1 MANKKYQQ
9 LVGTFGLNLQN
20 IKSDNRDNFLLSAK
34 NVICKDGFIEL
45 RKHTRKAALFQN
57 PIKFL
62 FPFEEY
68 NVIIAATEN
77 TIYIL
82 NERYE
87 VLTSQDG
94 YSSGNWTA
102 CLFNHRV
109 FLANSLDDLQVISNT
124 GPDTFSIADASI
136 SGPTSN
142 AFSFVSVVNSQ
153 LVFGENSKLSFWYLP
168 VGDIQGTASQFDLD
182 VAIGTTR
189 LGGSLVQMANL
200 PRDSGM
206 GMQDYVAMFTDK
218 GEVII
223 YQCTDFSDA
232 NSIDYKGSYLTS
244 PFVGHNFIVK
254 YLNDL
259 LLLTTNGIISTQDII
274 SAGISVSTD
283 VIFSAPINNQWCTQ
297 NFNIPGYCG
306 VVVPQE
312 DFMIFNV
319 PSTSDENYQWVMDL
333 SSHRWSSF
341 IGINCNTICNFNQNL
356 LFGKED
362 GIYEYT
368 NLAIPQDDDNW
379 IISEIQTSY
388 SNWGSINNKRFGL
401 FNTRL
406 LASSNLNVTYEIRKD
421 LNDSTYYNFV
431 STTNLVPSTQSDYG
445 FFEINDPIVDNPH
458 TDDLFYWWID
468 DDSIDPT
475 HKTVYWS
482 VGQGGEFSEQGKW
495 HSGSG
500 YARNFSLVLRMK
512 TNNISYKVYDI
523 TYQFTE
529 GAGI

>member
-20 IKSDNRDNFLLSAK
+20 IKSDNKDNFLLSAK

-45 RKHTRKAALFQN
+45 RKHTRKAAAFQN

-87 VLTSQDG
+87 VLTSKDG

-109 FLANSLDDLQVISNT
+109 FLANSLDDLQVIYNS
-124 GPDTFSIADASI
+124 GVDTYTIEAANI
-136 SGPTSN
+136 TGPTSN

-168 VGDIQGTASQFDLD
+168 VGDVQGTASQFNLD

-206 GMQDYVAMFTDK
+206 GMQDYVAIFTDK
-218 GEVII
+218 GEIII

-232 NSIDYKGSYLTS
+232 NSINYKGSYLTS

-259 LLLTTNGIISTQDII
+259 LLLTINGIISTQDII
-274 SAGISVSTD
+274 SAGISVSTE
-283 VIFSAPINNQWCTQ
+283 VIFSAPINDQWCTQ
-297 NFNIPGYCG
+297 NFKLPGYCG
-306 VVVPQE
+306 VIVPQE
-312 DFMIFNV
+312 EFMIFNV
-319 PSTSDENYQWVMDL
+319 PDPSGESYQWVMSL

-356 LFGKED
+356 LFGKND

-406 LASSNLNVTYEIRKD
+406 LASSDLNVTYEIRKD

-445 FFEINDPIVDNPH
+445 FFEINNAQIDNLH
-458 TDDLFYWWID
+458 EEDLFYWWID
-468 DDSIDPT
+468 DDSVDPT

-482 VGQGGEFSEQGKW
+482 VGQGGEFSEQSKW

-500 YARNFSLVLRMK
+500 YARNFSLVLRTK
-512 TNNISYKVYDI
+512 TNNISYKIYDI